1 MIIPSAP
8 SLLGVTTTFCLLDEK
23 KTRLIVSSLLLL
35 LTSNPR
41 DFTTLYC
48 VSTEEFGVQKCDQN
62 AKGVNYEGFFLPKL
76 WSL

>member
-8 SLLGVTTTFCLLDEK
+8 SLGVTTTFCLLDEK

-48 VSTEEFGVQKCDQN
+48 VVSKEEFGVQKCDQN

>member
-48 VSTEEFGVQKCDQN
+48 VSTSTEEFAVQKC
-62 AKGVNYEGFFLPKL
+62 KRREL
-76 WSL
+76 